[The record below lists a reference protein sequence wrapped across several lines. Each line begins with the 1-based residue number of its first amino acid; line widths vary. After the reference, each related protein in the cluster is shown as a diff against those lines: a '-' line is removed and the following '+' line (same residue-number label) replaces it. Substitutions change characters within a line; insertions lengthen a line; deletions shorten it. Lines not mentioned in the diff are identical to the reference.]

1 MVNIILICLTTTI
14 SKVYFRT
21 EKPDSYW
28 VSDMIKN
35 FLKYRGGCV
44 IFMDYSYYSYKQNLN
59 NYFGLVKKF
68 HFISDI
74 LLQKLIQME
83 ANGFKANNGFMFGF
97 SFGAQLV
104 LDAARRFGIQKIPE
118 INLCDPAGPGFDLR
132 PGRKDPKLSAKNVMC
147 INTSTDKG
155 TRFKDCH
162 QNWLMGYCG
171 IHQAARQPYPYGNHG
186 LCPAFYNSAF
196 EYDFLATQN
205 HDNCN
210 VNHNLASFP
219 TNYTMGYRQENKD
232 QVLGIL
238 FADTSEYF
246 PYNVPIGAH
255 SSLID
260 NTVTSRKRI

>member
-1 MVNIILICLTTTI
+1 
-14 SKVYFRT
+14 
-21 EKPDSYW
+21 
-28 VSDMIKN
+28 MIKN